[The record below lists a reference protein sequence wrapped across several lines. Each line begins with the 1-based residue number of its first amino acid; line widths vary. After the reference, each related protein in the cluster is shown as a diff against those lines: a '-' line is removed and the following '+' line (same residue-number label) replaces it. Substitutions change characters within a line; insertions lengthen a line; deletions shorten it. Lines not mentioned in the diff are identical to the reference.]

1 MYRKKYWVVLYQA
14 YFGCFDRY
22 NKKIKNV
29 KFLILKKKKNVIQAI
44 ILVNVLRLILRLIKY
59 MDFKF

>member
-1 MYRKKYWVVLYQA
+1 MYPKKYWVVLYQA

-22 NKKIKNV
+22 DKKIKNV
-29 KFLILKKKKNVIQAI
+29 KFLILKKKNVIQAI

>member
-22 NKKIKNV
+22 NKKIKND
-29 KFLILKKKKNVIQAI
+29 KLLILKKKNVIQAI

>member
-29 KFLILKKKKNVIQAI
+29 KFLILKKKNVIQAI

-59 MDFKF
+59 IDFQF